1 MNATFLPLIKAA
13 VSAASPGIN
22 LCFGFVSFCENT
34 CGRDGFHTTSFAT
47 GGSLN
52 PEEQRTALWCL
63 YPFRFILWLKVLL
76 NAASNVLKSF
86 PRHCC
91 GFIELA

>member
-22 LCFGFVSFCENT
+22 PCFGFVSFCENT

-52 PEEQRTALWCL
+52 PEE
-63 YPFRFILWLKVLL
+63 
-76 NAASNVLKSF
+76 
-86 PRHCC
+86 
-91 GFIELA
+91 